1 MKFITIFL
9 ITFSINIFSQSWQI
23 VGQMPIPV
31 SGGEAVVH
39 DSLIYILGGFSE
51 SKNTILDIIQE
62 YNPRTNTWK
71 MAGKMQYPRVDFV
84 AGNYADSIVYLGGI
98 SSQSPEAASL
108 ESWNFSSYT
117 FVLKTNNYFNRLYST
132 GQIIGNNIYV
142 FGGTAIDTNYPYMY
156 SYDLSTE
163 NITHSN
169 DTLFTLT
176 YPTQQMSAVYN
187 NYIYLFGGARGVLL
201 KTIYK
206 YDISNNTMV
215 LLSNGLERPRAG
227 GAAVLLQNKI
237 FIIGGFD
244 ETNSA
249 LSSVLFLRVGGGSS
263 EIEDGPGLNY
273 ARRDP
278 IAVNYFD
285 SIYVFGGIDV
295 NGHNV
300 SSVEMYSNAAT
311 TVVNKENITTP
322 TQFILDNNY
331 PNPFNPSTQIRFEV
345 AKQSRISIDI
355 FSILGRHIKNL
366 TSKMYDPGK
375 YSLTWNGTDTQGELV
390 SSGIYIYMLSS
401 NYFSESKKMVLLK

>member
-1 MKFITIFL
+1 M
-9 ITFSINIFSQSWQI
+9 
-23 VGQMPIPV
+23 
-31 SGGEAVVH
+31 
-39 DSLIYILGGFSE
+39 
-51 SKNTILDIIQE
+51 
-62 YNPRTNTWK
+62 
-71 MAGKMQYPRVDFV
+71 
-84 AGNYADSIVYLGGI
+84 
-98 SSQSPEAASL
+98 
-108 ESWNFSSYT
+108 
-117 FVLKTNNYFNRLYST
+117 LKTNNYFNRLYST
-132 GQIIGNNIYV
+132 GQIVGNNIYV

-156 SYDLSTE
+156 AYDLSTE

-227 GAAVLLQNKI
+227 GAAVLLKDKI

-249 LSSVLFLRVGGGSS
+249 LSSVLYLRVGSGSS

-278 IAVNYFD
+278 IAVNYMD
-285 SIYVFGGIDV
+285 SIYVFGGIDA

-300 SSVEMYSNAAT
+300 VPVEMYSNAAT
-311 TVVNKENITTP
+311 TLVNKEDITTP

-355 FSILGRHIKNL
+355 FSILGKHIKNL
-366 TSKMYDPGK
+366 TSKMYDPGE
-375 YSLTWNGTDTQGELV
+375 YSLTWNGTDTQGEHV
-390 SSGIYIYMLSS
+390 SSGIYIYRLSS